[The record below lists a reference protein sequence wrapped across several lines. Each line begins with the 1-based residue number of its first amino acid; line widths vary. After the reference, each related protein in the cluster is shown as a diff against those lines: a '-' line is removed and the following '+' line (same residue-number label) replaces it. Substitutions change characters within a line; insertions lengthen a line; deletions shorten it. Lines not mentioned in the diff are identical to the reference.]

1 MVKTLHF
8 QCRVQSL
15 VGGTRIPYGVAKTQ
29 IPCTREN
36 GHQMRSLG
44 EAPFHVKGQSIRA
57 PGIGKTQTAHSD
69 IPDCLSFV
77 SALHFLRKWYKIA
90 ALRNFLASAKFNTS
104 LDIKPLI
111 SLKHTFKSVD
121 YCFKPYLKK
130 KKKRRRNGL
139 EAT

>member
-15 VGGTRIPYGVAKTQ
+15 VGGTRIPHGVAKTQ

-36 GHQMRSLG
+36 GHQMRSLR

-77 SALHFLRKWYKIA
+77 SALHFFEKMVQNCCSQELSGQCQTQYLFGYK
-90 ALRNFLASAKFNTS
+90 TS
-104 LDIKPLI
+104 DQPQA
-111 SLKHTFKSVD
+111 HF
-121 YCFKPYLKK
+121 
-130 KKKRRRNGL
+130 
-139 EAT
+139 